1 VPFKLPGEFQRAS
14 AMADL
19 DQEAK
24 IAVQLR
30 NSDSE

>member
-1 VPFKLPGEFQRAS
+1 MPFKLPGEFRGAS
-14 AMADL
+14 DVAGL

-24 IAVQLR
+24 IAVQPW